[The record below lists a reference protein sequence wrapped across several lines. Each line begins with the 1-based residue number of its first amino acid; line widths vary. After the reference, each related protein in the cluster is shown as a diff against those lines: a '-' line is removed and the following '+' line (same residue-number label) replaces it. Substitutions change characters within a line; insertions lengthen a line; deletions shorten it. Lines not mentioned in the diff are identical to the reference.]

1 MVEKTSAWVEVR
13 RVLVK
18 APQVVPD
25 RRRNTGRCLGRQ
37 VFQVL
42 TECQR
47 AVKLDPEV
55 HRGSLKLESVV
66 VDYDV
71 ELVACLSVV

>member
-1 MVEKTSAWVEVR
+1 M
-13 RVLVK
+13 
-18 APQVVPD
+18 
-25 RRRNTGRCLGRQ
+25 GRCLGRQ

-55 HRGSLKLESVV
+55 HQDGLKLESVV
-66 VDYDV
+66 VDCDV
-71 ELVACLSVV
+71 ELVAGLSVVEVECGGHGLGHGEFQMPVYQVA